1 MNKSLFHERKLILI
15 VINQVCI
22 AFSFELFFHQ
32 IVIYEFHTYA
42 KPEIVKFL
50 ILFFETLL
58 GYFDFCKLKF
68 SQWYGIN

>member
-22 AFSFELFFHQ
+22 AFSFELVFSSDCL
-32 IVIYEFHTYA
+32 YEFHTFA

-50 ILFFETLL
+50 ILLFETL
-58 GYFDFCKLKF
+58 
-68 SQWYGIN
+68 

>member
-1 MNKSLFHERKLILI
+1 MNKSLFHGRKLILI

-22 AFSFELFFHQ
+22 AFSFELVFSSDCL
-32 IVIYEFHTYA
+32 YEFHTFA

-58 GYFDFCKLKF
+58 GNFDFCKLKS
-68 SQWYGIN
+68 SQWSGIN